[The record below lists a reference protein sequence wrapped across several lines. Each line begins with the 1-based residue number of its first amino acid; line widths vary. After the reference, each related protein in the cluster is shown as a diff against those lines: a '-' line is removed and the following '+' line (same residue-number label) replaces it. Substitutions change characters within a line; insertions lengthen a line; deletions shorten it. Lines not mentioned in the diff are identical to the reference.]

1 MEKRCSL
8 LLILS
13 PQLVRGQ
20 KRVLM
25 STVVQEISLSQMRG
39 EVVAVKLRVEE
50 TEVGAVHDV

>member
-25 STVVQEISLSQMRG
+25 STVVQEISLSRMHG

>member
-20 KRVLM
+20 RVLM
-25 STVVQEISLSQMRG
+25 STVVQEISLSQMHG

>member
-13 PQLVRGQ
+13 PQLVCGQ
-20 KRVLM
+20 KRVMM
-25 STVVQEISLSQMRG
+25 STVVQEISLSQMHG
-39 EVVAVKLRVEE
+39 DVVAVKLRVEE

>member
-25 STVVQEISLSQMRG
+25 STVVQEISLSQMHG
-39 EVVAVKLRVEE
+39 EVVAVKLMVEE

>member
-25 STVVQEISLSQMRG
+25 STVVQEISLSQMHG